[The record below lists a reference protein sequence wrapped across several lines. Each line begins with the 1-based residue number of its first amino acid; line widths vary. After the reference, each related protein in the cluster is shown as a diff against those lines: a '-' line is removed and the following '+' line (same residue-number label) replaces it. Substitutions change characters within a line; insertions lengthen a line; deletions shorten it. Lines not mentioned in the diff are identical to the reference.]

1 MTTSTEFRATDHI
14 DGSTGTDA
22 VVTAEGRASQ
32 RVSAATP
39 GATTAR
45 RGRLVRLGWFLLDEP
60 LVALSMLIIALV
72 LVCALF
78 PGLIAKQNPDTSSLL
93 ASLQSP
99 SGAHWFGTD
108 NIGRDI
114 FSRVVYGTRISL
126 LIGIGAT
133 LVGALIG
140 CAIGLVAGFAGGLVD
155 SVLMRC
161 IDVLLAFP
169 GVLLAL
175 AIIAI
180 YGPGTA
186 TLLVAIGII
195 SIPGY
200 ARVIRA
206 EVVAAKS
213 RPFVEAAVST
223 GATRRRLVLHHI
235 LPNALPPIIVLAT
248 VGIGFSLLAASSL
261 SFLGLGPKPP
271 SPEWG
276 AILADGRNYLQSAW
290 WIAVFPGVAILLT
303 VASVNVL
310 GQWLR
315 ERFDIRSQQ

>member
-1 MTTSTEFRATDHI
+1 MTTSTDVLATDHLHGPANSGSVATA
-14 DGSTGTDA
+14 DGVATD
-22 VVTAEGRASQ
+22 RAS
-32 RVSAATP
+32 AASP
-39 GATTAR
+39 GTTAVH
-45 RGRLVRLGWFLLDEP
+45 RGRLIRLGWFLLDEP
-60 LVALSMLIIALV
+60 LVALSMVIIAV
-72 LVCALF
+72 ILVCALF
-78 PGLIAKQNPDTSSLL
+78 PGLIAPQNPDTSNLL

-99 SGAHWFGTD
+99 SAAHWFGTD

-140 CAIGLVAGFAGGLVD
+140 CAIGLVAGFVGGVVD

-206 EVVAAKS
+206 EVVATKS